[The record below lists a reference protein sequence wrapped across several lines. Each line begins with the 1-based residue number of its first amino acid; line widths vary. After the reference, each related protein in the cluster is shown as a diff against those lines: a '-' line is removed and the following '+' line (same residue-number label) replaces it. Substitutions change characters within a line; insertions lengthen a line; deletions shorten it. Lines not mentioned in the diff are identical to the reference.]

1 MADNATEVCLR
12 HREGRDV
19 GIHNR
24 GGTIST
30 MAKTHD
36 DLQLP
41 SAPTSVGEA
50 RRFVAASLD
59 GLGARDVHEVA
70 ALLTSEL
77 VTNAIVHVGGAIR
90 IRVTGGAGTVRVAVE
105 DTSATRPLPRQAGD
119 RAVTGRGLNLVEQ
132 LAERWGVDDID
143 GGKVVWFELRV

>member
-1 MADNATEVCLR
+1 
-12 HREGRDV
+12 
-19 GIHNR
+19 
-24 GGTIST
+24 

-50 RRFVAASLD
+50 RRFVAAALD
-59 GLGARDVHEVA
+59 GLGAQGVQEVV

-77 VTNAIVHVGGAIR
+77 VTNAVVHVGGAIH
-90 IRVTGGAGTVRVAVE
+90 IRVTGGAGTVRIAVE
-105 DTSATRPLPRQAGD
+105 DTSPAKPQPREAGD

-132 LAERWGVDDID
+132 LAERWGVDDVD
-143 GGKVVWFELRV
+143 GGKVVWFELRA